1 MKDVFLAAAIL
12 LGACSSTVPGTVLKL
27 ASVDPLTADPADI
40 ALQASLPDG
49 VGLLPRAG
57 TLALRAELRDGSE
70 KSGAFP
76 VERVGDVLRVAPAS
90 HDALRA
96 LQADIAA
103 WEQAD
108 PDGTTGSLDVDLE
121 PCRRGADIPDEATL
135 SVAIRLEAEGAFLPL
150 IRDAKVVD
158 LVDSDTIAA
167 MPLCP

>member
-90 HDALRA
+90 HDAPGMQRRWRRWPPPSATPVIKRL
-96 LQADIAA
+96 
-103 WEQAD
+103 
-108 PDGTTGSLDVDLE
+108 
-121 PCRRGADIPDEATL
+121 PCRQMRGRKT
-135 SVAIRLEAEGAFLPL
+135 
-150 IRDAKVVD
+150 
-158 LVDSDTIAA
+158 T
-167 MPLCP
+167 